1 MKRIAVGLVAG
12 ALVLTACQA
21 ASEQLAEKALE
32 QVEGAE
38 NVDIDVESGEISVET
53 DDGEKIVIGGG
64 EVPDGFGIPLP
75 SGGDVMS
82 VFTADDSANVSLSYV
97 GADYDEIVAFFEDWT
112 SSQSEEWSKSTS
124 SFSNNDGQTVKTTT
138 FTSDGNFVSVSN
150 NCFTLDENVG
160 EFESVC
166 VTAVT
171 G

>member
-21 ASEQLAEKALE
+21 ATEQLAEKALE

-38 NVDIDVESGEISVET
+38 NVDIDVESGEVSLET
-53 DDGEKIVIGGG
+53 DEGKITIGGG

-75 SGGDVMS
+75 DGGDVMS
-82 VFTADDSANVSLSYV
+82 VFTADESANVTLSYA
-97 GADYDEIVAFFEDWT
+97 GADYDSIVAFFTDWT
-112 SSQSEEWSKSTS
+112 SSQSEEWSTSTS
-124 SFSNNDGQTVKTTT
+124 SFGNDEGQTMKTTT
-138 FTSDGNFVSVSN
+138 FTSDGSFINVSN
-150 NCFTLDENVG
+150 NCLTLDDDLD
-160 EFESVC
+160 EFEAVC